1 MNNIRFLL
9 VVILLMINLG
19 SAYCFMLANPL
30 KISEQTS
37 IRLLFTIRPKV
48 FLGLGI
54 FFSQL
59 AVFYLFII
67 FMITPITQLTCD
79 RSPNNISNI
88 NGSESQNKLSVICT
102 LTENDWF
109 GSEKTRILISELYE
123 AKLETQIETNSQGQP
138 EYWYQVLL
146 LTDVGSI
153 PFAHKMPNRF
163 KIETMQS
170 IASTINNFLVSST
183 EESLAVKNDDSIANY
198 IIFIVALFWGLV
210 AFLLAAAGLFI
221 HCNFDKEANTLKI
234 TRYRWF
240 GKLKRTVFQSSLN
253 EITDVKVERIDT
265 SIDKF
270 YSRVILLLE
279 SGDSL
284 LLTPDYTEY
293 YIDGGYIVKLVKNFL
308 KSK

>member
-9 VVILLMINLG
+9 VVILLMINLCA
-19 SAYCFMLANPL
+19 AYYFMLANPL

-37 IRLLFTIRPKV
+37 IRLSFTIRPKA

-54 FFSQL
+54 FFSQFS
-59 AVFYLFII
+59 VFYLFII

-109 GSEKTRILISELYE
+109 GSEKTRILISELHE

-163 KIETMQS
+163 KLETMQS
-170 IASTINNFLVSST
+170 IALTINNFLVSSI
-183 EESLAVKNDDSIANY
+183 EESLAVKNDDSLANY

-210 AFLLAAAGLFI
+210 ACLLALAGLFI
-221 HCNFDKEANTLKI
+221 HCDFDKEANTIKI
-234 TRYRWF
+234 SRCRWL
-240 GKLKRTVFQSSLN
+240 GKLTKTIFQSSLN
-253 EITDVKVERIDT
+253 EIIDVKVERIDT

-270 YSRVILLLE
+270 YSRVILSLE
-279 SGDSL
+279 SGDNL

-308 KSK
+308 KSN